1 MHGIKS
7 DGEMT
12 FKTIHYLSLS
22 DTSELP
28 FRTMRAEAPR
38 AIIQICHGLA
48 EHSARYERFASAL
61 VSAGY
66 HIYIHDHRGH
76 GGNIGAHAP
85 RGTFAQKHG
94 HILAI
99 EDVRALNRH
108 IHENHPG
115 LPVVLFGHSMGG
127 LIALNYILDYADTV
141 DAAAIWNANFNG
153 GAESV
158 AALAL
163 LYMER
168 MLKGSDVP
176 SSILPKMTFRA
187 WGRST
192 KGHRTLFDWL
202 SHDQA
207 EVDAYI
213 ADPLCGFDASVALW
227 IDIFR
232 LIRRG
237 ADNRN
242 FSKVPR
248 DMPFNLV
255 GGAEDPA
262 TAHGAA
268 VQRLAERMRK
278 MNFTRVDCT
287 ILPGTRHESLNETN
301 RDEVTQNFLDWLAPA
316 LPSSLMS
323 G

>member
-1 MHGIKS
+1 
-7 DGEMT
+7 MT
-12 FKTIHYLSLS
+12 FKTIHRLSVS
-22 DTSELP
+22 DKSELP
-28 FRTMRAEAPR
+28 FRAVCANRSRAVV
-38 AIIQICHGLA
+38 QICHGLA

-61 VSAGY
+61 VAAGY
-66 HIYIHDHRGH
+66 HVYIHDHRGH
-76 GGNIGAHAP
+76 GNNIGPHTP
-85 RGTFAQKHG
+85 KGMFAQKLG
-94 HILAI
+94 HVVAI
-99 EDVRALNRH
+99 EDVRTLNRH
-108 IHENHPG
+108 IHESHPG

-127 LIALNYILDYADTV
+127 LIALNYVQNYADTV
-141 DAAAIWNANFNG
+141 DAAAIWNANFDG
-153 GAESV
+153 GAESA

-176 SSILPKMTFRA
+176 STILPKMTFRA
-187 WGRST
+187 WGRSMQ
-192 KGHRTLFDWL
+192 GHRTLFDWL
-202 SHDQA
+202 SHDPA

-237 ADNRN
+237 ADDRN

-248 DMPFNLV
+248 NMPFNLV

-262 TAHGAA
+262 TVNGAA
-268 VQRLAERMRK
+268 VRRLAARMRK
-278 MNFTRVDCT
+278 MGFEHVNCT
-287 ILPGTRHESLNETN
+287 ILPGTRHESLNEIN
-301 RDEVTQNFLDWLAPA
+301 RDQVTQNFLDWLADA
-316 LPSSLMS
+316 LPYPAMS

>member
-12 FKTIHYLSLS
+12 FKTIHHLPVS
-22 DTSELP
+22 DKSELP
-28 FRTMRAEAPR
+28 FRTVRAGTPR
-38 AIIQICHGLA
+38 AVVQICHGLA
-48 EHSARYERFASAL
+48 EHSARYERFASAW
-61 VSAGY
+61 VAAGY
-66 HIYIHDHRGH
+66 QVYIHDHRGH
-76 GGNIGAHAP
+76 GANIGAHAP
-85 RGTFAQKHG
+85 RGMFAQKQG
-94 HILAI
+94 HIVAI
-99 EDVRALNRH
+99 EDVRALNRN

-127 LIALNYILDYADTV
+127 LITLNYVLDYADTV
-141 DAAAIWNANFNG
+141 DAAAIWNANVDG
-153 GAESV
+153 GAESA

-176 SSILPKMTFRA
+176 STILPKMTFRA
-187 WGRST
+187 WGRSI

-202 SHDQA
+202 SHDPA
-207 EVDAYI
+207 EVDAYV

-237 ADNRN
+237 ADDRN
-242 FSKVPR
+242 FSNIPR
-248 DMPFNLV
+248 NMPFNLV
-255 GGAEDPA
+255 GGTEDPA
-262 TAHGAA
+262 TVNGAA
-268 VQRLAERMRK
+268 VRRLADRMRK
-278 MNFTRVDCT
+278 MGFERINCT
-287 ILPGTRHESLNETN
+287 ILPGTRHESLNEIN
-301 RDEVTQNFLDWLAPA
+301 RDEVTQNFLDWLAEA
-316 LPSSLMS
+316 LPYSAMS

>member
-12 FKTIHYLSLS
+12 FKTIHHLPVS
-22 DTSELP
+22 DKSELP
-28 FRTMRAEAPR
+28 FRTVRAGTPR
-38 AIIQICHGLA
+38 AVVQICHGLA

-61 VSAGY
+61 VAAGY
-66 HIYIHDHRGH
+66 HVYIHDHRGH
-76 GGNIGAHAP
+76 GANIGAHAP
-85 RGTFAQKHG
+85 RGMFAQKQG
-94 HILAI
+94 HIVAI

-127 LIALNYILDYADTV
+127 LITLNYVLDYADTV
-141 DAAAIWNANFNG
+141 DAAAIWNANVDG
-153 GAESV
+153 GAESA

-176 SSILPKMTFRA
+176 STILPKMTFRA
-187 WGRST
+187 WGRSI

-202 SHDQA
+202 SHDPA
-207 EVDAYI
+207 EVDAYV

-237 ADNRN
+237 ADDRN

-248 DMPFNLV
+248 NMPFNLV
-255 GGAEDPA
+255 GGTEDPA
-262 TAHGAA
+262 TVNGAA
-268 VQRLAERMRK
+268 VRRLADRMRK
-278 MNFTRVDCT
+278 MGFERINCT
-287 ILPGTRHESLNETN
+287 ILPGTRHESLNEIN
-301 RDEVTQNFLDWLAPA
+301 RDEVTQNFLDWLAEA
-316 LPSSLMS
+316 LPYSAMS